1 MKPSGGLPVNTSSAE
16 GRNTCAE
23 KVSAMA
29 SRSRWRCIQ
38 PLGRPVVPE
47 VNAMSATS
55 SAAVSTARY
64 GPEPECAAASRV
76 RSAGPFPPNSVTRRP
91 VTPASARSAVDRA
104 SHRAWPIRASEQ
116 MVASSLARA
125 CASTVTAIA
134 PAFMTASQQA
144 ASQGV
149 VGPRS
154 STRLP
159 GTTPRSSVSTW
170 ATRSTVSRSSP

>member
-1 MKPSGGLPVNTSSAE
+1 
-16 GRNTCAE
+16 
-23 KVSAMA
+23 
-29 SRSRWRCIQ
+29 
-38 PLGRPVVPE
+38 
-47 VNAMSATS
+47 MSATS

-64 GPEPECAAASRV
+64 GPVLDAASRV
-76 RSAGPFPPNSVTRRP
+76 RSPGASPPNRVIRRP
-91 VTPASARSAVDRA
+91 STSASARSRTERA
-104 SHRAWPIRASEQ
+104 SHRAWLIRASEQ
-116 MVASSLARA
+116 MVASSVARA
-125 CASTVTAIA
+125 CASTVTATA

-170 ATRSTVSRSSP
+170 AMRSTVSRSSP